1 MGKIQASNLKFH
13 KLTDPTAEEVINASI
28 IVPWCMIGTILLN
41 GTLGFAIVVAFLFCI
56 GNVDDALNSA
66 TGYDFIEV
74 FYAATKSHAGTSV
87 MTAIP
92 TALVICASFG
102 FLASASRLTW
112 AFARDKG
119 LPFSNFLAHV

>member
-1 MGKIQASNLKFH
+1 
-13 KLTDPTAEEVINASI
+13 
-28 IVPWCMIGTILLN
+28 MIGTILLN
-41 GTLGFAIVVAFLFCI
+41 GTLGFAVVLAFLFCI
-56 GNVDDALNSA
+56 GDVDKALTSP

-74 FYAATKSHAGTSV
+74 FFNATKSHAGTSV
-87 MTAIP
+87 MAAIP

-119 LPFSNFLAHV
+119 IPFSGFLSHVCSLLEP